1 MNNDSP
7 LRAAFRLANE
17 KRGLAQTAHNA
28 AVERAEAAYRD
39 AARRVLALRYAN
51 DPDDE
56 STLAWAERCLY
67 DAAVSLND
75 LMVNDHFD
83 VIATALAYFD
93 AQVQLDAEILRE
105 MEV

>member
-39 AARRVLALRYAN
+39 AARRVLALRHAD

-56 STLAWAERCLY
+56 SELAWAEQCLH

-75 LMVNDHFD
+75 LMVNDHFN
-83 VIATALAYFD
+83 VIATRLAYFE
-93 AQVQLDAEILRE
+93 AQAAMDAEILRE